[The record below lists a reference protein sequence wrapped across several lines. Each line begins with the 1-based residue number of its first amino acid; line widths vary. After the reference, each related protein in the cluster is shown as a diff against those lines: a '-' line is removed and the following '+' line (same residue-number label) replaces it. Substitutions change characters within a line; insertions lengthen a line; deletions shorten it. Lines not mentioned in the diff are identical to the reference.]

1 LRVLISPQMFVSI
14 LIGSCSKPHK
24 LFCSFFI
31 SKIKK
36 RQECFLLDCQVLAL
50 ADFGCRW
57 LSQLWRVT
65 EPAAGYREPLWS

>member
-1 LRVLISPQMFVSI
+1 MSVGVMRDWTVRVLS
-14 LIGSCSKPHK
+14 
-24 LFCSFFI
+24 
-31 SKIKK
+31 
-36 RQECFLLDCQVLAL
+36 L